1 MSLRS
6 RSICI
11 KQSLKRAYLERGGS
25 LRGTKVGTAVLGG
38 DHNVIKSKFG
48 PIAESGALCR
58 GEILVI
64 VVKLVV
70 IVSLSP
76 LLYQNQTR
84 PKIGLLLYHDSG
96 FLILRGRIPCLSDLL
111 LPWVVSHWR

>member
-6 RSICI
+6 RSTCI

-25 LRGTKVGTAVLGG
+25 LRGIEVGTAVLGG
-38 DHNVIKSKFG
+38 DHNVIKSKV
-48 PIAESGALCR
+48 AESGALCR
-58 GEILVI
+58 DEIFVI

-84 PKIGLLLYHDSG
+84 PKIGLLL
-96 FLILRGRIPCLSDLL
+96 
-111 LPWVVSHWR
+111 